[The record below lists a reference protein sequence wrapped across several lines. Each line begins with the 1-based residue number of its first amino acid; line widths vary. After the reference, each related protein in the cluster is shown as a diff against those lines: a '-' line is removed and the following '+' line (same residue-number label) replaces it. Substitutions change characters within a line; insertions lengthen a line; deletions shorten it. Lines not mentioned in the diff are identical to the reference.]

1 MNGIYENGLEEGG
14 VPSRGEWCLLE
25 SKTPLNTNMYVPG
38 WEDRKLKTIISNAG
52 TTLSGNLS
60 KHKRHKKVEKD
71 GMYETVIPTIMRSL
85 DLL

>member
-1 MNGIYENGLEEGG
+1 MFVRIKDTTEH
-14 VPSRGEWCLLE
+14 
-25 SKTPLNTNMYVPG
+25 NMYVPG

-52 TTLSGNLS
+52 TTLSGNPS

-85 DLL
+85 DLLFFPAALVL